1 MHNGDGLN
9 ELGELLALVHRATRG
24 AAQATGEHRS
34 SAVWGALS
42 TLRQS
47 PLRLGDLAAASR
59 VAQPTMTKIVEG
71 LEAQGWVRREADPGD
86 ARARLVVITEAGDA
100 ALDDWRRRL
109 VAALE
114 PQFGGLDADDVAALR
129 RTVALLRERLAAP
142 TSGAAVSG
150 TQIGAT
156 DELIPS
162 PAAGTGSPRTT

>member
-1 MHNGDGLN
+1 MHGSDGLE

-34 SAVWGALS
+34 SAIWGALS

-47 PLRLGDLAAASR
+47 PMRLGDLAAASR

-100 ALDDWRRRL
+100 ALDDWRQRL
-109 VAALE
+109 VTALE
-114 PQFGGLDADDVAALR
+114 PQFGGLDAEDVAALR
-129 RTVALLRERLAAP
+129 RTVALLRERLTAP
-142 TSGAAVSG
+142 ASGAAASVARTGSAA
-150 TQIGAT
+150 GAT
-156 DELIPS
+156 PS
-162 PAAGTGSPRTT
+162 RAVRAT

>member
-1 MHNGDGLN
+1 MHNGLD

-71 LEAQGWVRREADPGD
+71 LEAQGWVRREADPAD
-86 ARARLVVITEAGDA
+86 ARARLVVITEAGEL
-100 ALDDWRRRL
+100 ALDDWRHRL
-109 VAALE
+109 VTALE
-114 PQFGGLDADDVAALR
+114 PQFGGLDAEDVAALR

-142 TSGAAVSG
+142 TSGAAASG
-150 TQIGAT
+150 ARIRAAA
-156 DELIPS
+156 S
-162 PAAGTGSPRTT
+162 PTTGTGPTSTT